1 MSNYYHPRGLF
12 GFNLFPPVIKNLL
25 IINAAVFFVQI
36 IMQNIVFNG
45 LPAVYILNRW
55 FALNPI
61 LVGDFPGNPF
71 NFQIWQLIT
80 YQFMHGNFS
89 HILFNMFGLWMF
101 GAEIENIFGSKKFL
115 IFYLLAGVSAGLF
128 HLFVS
133 PLLGSIP
140 AVTIGASGSVFG
152 VLVAF
157 ALLFPDRYIF
167 LYFLIPVKAK
177 YLIGFLIVFEFLAI
191 NSVESNV
198 AHLAHLGGA
207 LFGLLYLLFDKNFN
221 IELKNVL
228 RKEYFYKKSYKNQY
242 EDFYTPSSTKR
253 RNDDL
258 DEIKYRDI
266 EEEDII
272 TQQEIDE
279 ILDKISRT
287 GYQNLTKREKR
298 ILFEASKRMK

>member
-1 MSNYYHPRGLF
+1 MSNYYQPRGFL

-25 IINAAVFFVQI
+25 IINAAVFFVQL
-36 IMQNIVFNG
+36 IMSNISFNG
-45 LPAVYILNRW
+45 YPTDYILNRW

-61 LVGDFPGNPF
+61 LVNDNSLLPF

-89 HILFNMFGLWMF
+89 HILFNMFALWMF

-115 IFYLLAGVSAGLF
+115 IFYLLAGVTAGLL
-128 HLFVS
+128 HLFLS
-133 PLLGSIP
+133 PLLGSPP

-152 VLVAF
+152 VMVAF
-157 ALLFPDRYIF
+157 AMLFPDRYIF

-191 NSVESNV
+191 NSAHSNV

-207 LFGLLYLLFDKNFN
+207 LFGFLYLLFDKNFD
-221 IELKNVL
+221 IELKSVF
-228 RKEYFYKKSYKNQY
+228 RREYFFKKRPSRFDDY
-242 EDFYTPSSTKR
+242 YTPSSSR
-253 RNDDL
+253 RKNDDL
-258 DEIKYRDI
+258 DEVRFRDLD
-266 EEEDII
+266 EEELF

-279 ILDKISRT
+279 ILDKISKY
-287 GYQNLTKREKR
+287 GYQNLTEREKR
-298 ILFEASKRMK
+298 ILFEASKKMK

>member
-1 MSNYYHPRGLF
+1 VSNYYQPKGFL

-25 IINAAVFFVQI
+25 IINAAVFFVQL
-36 IMQNIVFNG
+36 IMQNIIFNG
-45 LPAVYILNRW
+45 VSAANILNRW

-61 LVGDFPGNPF
+61 FVDDFPYNPF

-115 IFYLLAGVSAGLF
+115 IFYLLAGVSAGLL
-128 HLFVS
+128 HLFLS
-133 PLLGSIP
+133 PLLGSTP

-191 NSVESNV
+191 NSVDSNV

-207 LFGLLYLLFDKNFN
+207 LFGFLYLLFDKNFD
-221 IELKNVL
+221 IELKSVF
-228 RKEYFYKKSYKNQY
+228 RRGYFYKNRYQDY
-242 EDFYTPSSTKR
+242 FTPSSSRK
-253 RNDDL
+253 RNDDI
-258 DEIKYRDI
+258 DEIKFKDI

-272 TQQEIDE
+272 TQHEIDE
-279 ILDKISRT
+279 ILDKISKS
-287 GYQNLTKREKR
+287 GYQNLTEREKR